1 MKNRIKYYH
10 YLILS
15 FILAGAS
22 LLVWYIMVFQQ
33 PSKGY
38 ETYTSYISEK
48 VNKEI
53 LISEKELATIEKRL
67 PEGDNDFLLLQQL
80 KLKYPVYI
88 FQNGDLVYWSEYRFV
103 PKYSLLEGK
112 ENIKY
117 VRLPIGKF
125 LINKKNI
132 GSGWE
137 IISCIPLSYE
147 YSIDNNYISSGL
159 NEEIFTHTDIEIHN
173 THNVGSH
180 AIYSPDKKY
189 LFSLDFLSPKSISDD
204 TIAYTIVGISGLS
217 LFLLL
222 MALFQFVNNLVKKGK
237 VLVGTF
243 VLLGTLVFI
252 RGVLLYISYPYSL
265 IELDLF
271 NPKYF
276 ASSEISPSLGDLF
289 INILFFSF
297 FSWFVLN
304 NYFKSDIIKTIIAK
318 RKKYSF
324 LYCFLIG
331 AISPVILYYL
341 SYIFSELYS
350 NSQFSLDITRDITIN
365 GFKIIS
371 LLIFILVSGIYFIYN
386 HISLRIYLLLT
397 GDSKSIK
404 SFIPLIVVSF
414 VAELIIIIFSV
425 DISWI
430 LIPVNLIYSLVLLY
444 FALPGN
450 LGTLKYSTYLYF
462 LLTAFLCSFTASINL
477 YYVNAEKNIA
487 EKHKY
492 AFQLLNENDL
502 FTEYLLNESMNTIGK
517 DKFIINRLKSFFSS
531 KEIVE
536 QKIKKIILPDYLE
549 KYEVHVSVF
558 DYEGNVTVQN
568 AEYTNYYNALAEFGR
583 DTFKT
588 EYSNVYFLN
597 EKKNSPLKRYMA
609 FKEIYDNNGILIGGI
624 ILELVHKK
632 NSPNSVYPELLVDK
646 KFVTPRQ
653 YKNYQYAIYD
663 NKLLISKGNFN
674 YEKYFDKKT
683 LADNDLFLE
692 GLEIDGFHHLGIRS
706 ADGKIV
712 IVSSEEYYF
721 KNVLSNF
728 SFIFL
733 LHLFFVL
740 IFIGGYIYYFQAR
753 SLHLNYATKIL
764 VYLNIAFFLPLFIV
778 SIVTLSLVSDYYKTS
793 QNKSFIK
800 KAESLSTNIL
810 NHLESY
816 QDDPNWEVKLENDIA
831 ELADFTDSD
840 INLYNKDGALLYSY
854 HPAIYDRNLLS
865 RQLNP
870 EAYISITNG
879 GLSEVMLSE
888 SLGKLKYNA
897 VYMPVKSYKTGEL
910 LGILSIPFF
919 ESRQELNLQ
928 LIGIFTTTLNIFS
941 IIFIVF
947 AGLSYFASRV
957 LTSPLNIITQ
967 KIKKTTFGE
976 NKPLDWNSK
985 DEIGLLISEYNSML
999 VKLEQS
1005 RAALSRSEKESA
1017 WREMAKQVAHE
1028 IKNPLTPMKLKIQH
1042 LQRSWKEKSENVE
1055 QQTEKGLQSLLD
1067 QVNILSEIASS
1078 FSAFAKMPIPK
1089 TEHFDLSKVLKSTV
1103 NLYNNTHDVHVD
1115 SKVEDGEFTIEG
1127 DEQLMGAIFT
1137 NLIINAIQSVPNDRK
1152 PKVEIALSKIENM
1165 VMVEIKDN
1173 GIGIPDSIKDK
1184 VFLPD
1189 FSTKEKGSG
1198 IGLAVAKRGVEHAG
1212 GRIWFETKQGEGTSF
1227 FIEIPLEN

>member
-1 MKNRIKYYH
+1 MKNKIKYYH
-10 YLILS
+10 YLIVS
-15 FILAGAS
+15 FILAGVS
-22 LLVWYIMVFQQ
+22 LAIWYVMIYQQ

-38 ETYTSYISEK
+38 ETYERYISEK
-48 VNKEI
+48 VNEE
-53 LISEKELATIEKRL
+53 LLVSEKELEIIQERL
-67 PEGDNDFLLLQQL
+67 PESGNDFLLLQQL

-88 FQNGDLVYWSEYRFV
+88 FQKGNLIYWSEYRFV

-112 ENIKY
+112 EKVKY
-117 VRLPIGKF
+117 IRLPIGKF
-125 LINKKNI
+125 LVNRKDI

-137 IISCIPLSYE
+137 MYSCIPLSYE

-159 NEEIFTHTDIEIHN
+159 NEEIFTHTNIEINNIHTSGN
-173 THNVGSH
+173 YAV
-180 AIYSPDKKY
+180 YSSNKEY
-189 LFSLDFLSPKSISDD
+189 LFSLDFISAKSITSDSLL
-204 TIAYTIVGISGLS
+204 YSIVALS
-217 LFLLL
+217 VLSIFFLLVSL
-222 MALFQFVNNLVKKGK
+222 YYFVNNLMIKRQIALGS
-237 VLVGTF
+237 LI
-243 VLLGTLVFI
+243 LLGSLVFI
-252 RGVLLYISYPYSL
+252 RGILLYMRYPYSL
-265 IELDLF
+265 VEFDLF
-271 NPKYF
+271 NSKYF

-289 INILFFSF
+289 INIIFLSF

-304 NYFKSDIIKTIIAK
+304 NYFKSGFVKKIITQ
-318 RKKYSF
+318 RKKHGF
-324 LYCFLIG
+324 VYCFILSIV
-331 AISPVILYYL
+331 SPVILYYL
-341 SYIFSELYS
+341 EYVFSELYS
-350 NSQFSLDITRDITIN
+350 NSQFSLDITQNIN
-365 GFKIIS
+365 INSFKIIS
-371 LLIFILVSGIYFIYN
+371 ILIFILVSGIYFIYN
-386 HISLRIYLLLT
+386 HIALRLYLLLI
-397 GDSKSIK
+397 GDNKSVK
-404 SFIPLIVVSF
+404 GFFPLVLGFLSVT
-414 VAELIIIIFSV
+414 LILFMLEGEV
-425 DISWI
+425 RWI
-430 LIPVNLIYSLVLLY
+430 LMLVNFIYCSILLY
-444 FALPGN
+444 FYLPGN

-462 LLTAFLCSFTASINL
+462 LLTAFLCSFTASVNL
-477 YYVNAEKNIA
+477 YYVNAQKNIVQ
-487 EKHKY
+487 KHKY

-502 FTEYLLNESMNTIGK
+502 FTEYLLNESMTTIGK
-517 DKFIINRLKSFFSS
+517 DKFITNRLKSIFSS
-531 KEIVE
+531 KDLIE

-558 DYEGNVTVQN
+558 DYDGNVAVQN
-568 AEYTNYYNALAEFGR
+568 AEYTNYYQALAEFGR
-583 DTFKT
+583 EAYST
-588 EYSNVYFLN
+588 EYPNIYFLN
-597 EKKNSPLKRYMA
+597 ERKNSPLKRYMA
-609 FKEIYDNNGILIGGI
+609 FKEIYDNGIFIGGI
-624 ILELVHKK
+624 IIELVHKK

-646 KFVTPRQ
+646 KFITPQQ

-663 NKLLISKGNFN
+663 NKLLVSKGNFN
-674 YEKYFDKKT
+674 YEKYFNKTVLGNKK
-683 LADNDLFLE
+683 LFNE
-692 GLEIDGFHHLGIRS
+692 GIVINGIHHLGIKS
-706 ADGKIV
+706 VDGKVV
-712 IVSSEEYYF
+712 IVSSEAYSF

-728 SFIFL
+728 SFIFF
-733 LHLFFVL
+733 LHLVFVL
-740 IFIGGYIYYFQAR
+740 IFIAGYIYYFQSR

-764 VYLNIAFFLPLFIV
+764 VYLNVAFFLPLVIV
-778 SIVTLSLVSDYYKTS
+778 SIVTLSLISNYYKTS

-810 NHLESY
+810 NHLERY
-816 QDDPNWEVKLENDIA
+816 QDDPNWEFKLENDIA

-840 INLYNKDGALLYSY
+840 INLYNKDGSLLYSY

-870 EAYISITNG
+870 DAFISITSG
-879 GLSEVMLSE
+879 GQNEVMLSE

-967 KIKKTTFGE
+967 KLKKTTFGE
-976 NKPLDWNSK
+976 NQPLDWNSK

-999 VKLEQS
+999 VKLEQN
-1005 RAALSRSEKESA
+1005 RTALSRSEKESA

-1055 QQTEKGLQSLLD
+1055 LQTEKGLQSLLD

-1089 TEHFDLSKVLKSTV
+1089 TEHFDLSEVLKSTV

-1115 SKVEDGEFTIEG
+1115 IKVEDGAFIIEG

-1137 NLIINAIQSVPNDRK
+1137 NLIINAIQSVPDERK
-1152 PKVEIALSKIENM
+1152 PKVELFLSKIKNM
-1165 VMVEIKDN
+1165 VIVEIKDN
-1173 GIGIPDSIKDK
+1173 GIGILDSIKNN
-1184 VFLPD
+1184 VFLPN
-1189 FSTKEKGSG
+1189 FSTKETGSG

-1212 GRIWFETKQGEGTSF
+1212 GRIWFETKVGEGTSF
-1227 FIEIPLEN
+1227 FMEIPLV